1 MWVKGHRDR
10 PPQRQPPMTEKSTP
24 MCMSAHDAA
33 LGLSAHPA
41 CCLLIWE
48 VSSLR
53 LAWSSPAVVCRV
65 YKARE
70 GLTFLQASTVPD
82 LCLFPPGGK
91 VSIQGNC
98 YIITR
103 TAHRGGTCILRPGFH
118 LGNQFACS
126 PSLLTEAGPLNQA
139 REPWMAH
146 FTSQIALGISPLKA
160 GIAGGP
166 SPTQHACGRR
176 GFTLLSSCLPSP
188 QPSFVSF

>member
-1 MWVKGHRDR
+1 
-10 PPQRQPPMTEKSTP
+10 
-24 MCMSAHDAA
+24 MCTSAHDAA
-33 LGLSAHPA
+33 LGLSAQPA

-48 VSSLR
+48 VSLR
-53 LAWSSPAVVCRV
+53 LAWSPSPAVVCTV

-82 LCLFPPGGK
+82 LCLFPPRGK

-98 YIITR
+98 YITR
-103 TAHRGGTCILRPGFH
+103 TAHLGGTCILRPGFH

-146 FTSQIALGISPLKA
+146 LTSHIALGISPLKA

-166 SPTQHACGRR
+166 SHLPSMHVGVGDSYSCSHACH
-176 GFTLLSSCLPSP
+176 LPSP
-188 QPSFVSF
+188 HLCHFKSLCLWYCHKGNRKPVL